1 MRHKRSIALILAV
14 ALLLGCGGYVPAVA
28 AESGTANHLTWASSN
43 EDVATVDANGVVTG
57 IKAGHTTITVSIP
70 DGNGMIETQSC
81 EVYVT
86 IPDGVYYIQN
96 ASSGLCLINDESDD
110 STASTH
116 ITAKNTSTETKA
128 SEFWKITYSG
138 NGYYL
143 IRPLSRL
150 LSVLTVDSSG
160 NVIVEDYTA
169 NSFVAHA
176 DCWTI
181 QRDASGL
188 IFQNNGLATATLVP
202 VSASTDGS
210 NVTTGTASSSLTC
223 HWTLGT
229 AKGVVLRDTVTQRA
243 TTSETVKYIEFDN
256 TSSLTSLGLSYE
268 TYGGAVMGISRSSS
282 NSAIVRTN
290 NDTGSLTGLCR
301 GSAIVSLLVN
311 IDGVTYSAKTAV
323 NVIETISV
331 VNLYDSTIAGD
342 DSILDY
348 IDEAVT
354 FLNTVYKDDFYLNFV
369 MAGEASQYTN
379 AVDECPYGASGA
391 CSESGCGSDCIQHH
405 KNTVSIAHELYY
417 GYWAQ
422 NRVVV
427 MWSNS
432 PLNTFCYDDSGNHN
446 THSCFGL
453 NYSVRNGN
461 SDFEPIPVIQ
471 ILTINNF
478 SLGSDYGTSSIE
490 AYMATVLA
498 HEIAHTLGL
507 QEVYDNAYSDG
518 EDHAGEEG
526 MQCIMEYAHGNSMDK
541 LYESG
546 QNALCLYCREKLRL
560 ETPDNKN
567 AYEGLSFSWVLQT
580 TSEEGLDYE
589 IVG

>member
-1 MRHKRSIALILAV
+1 MQHKRSIALVLAV

-210 NVTTGTASSSLTC
+210 NVTTGVENSSIAC
-223 HWTLGT
+223 RWTLGS
-229 AKGVVLRDTVTQRA
+229 AKGVVLRDSSTLR
-243 TTSETVKYIEFDN
+243 TTISETVKYIELDH
-256 TSSLTSLGLSYE
+256 TVSLGSLSLTYE

-282 NSAIVRTN
+282 NSAVVRAN
-290 NDTGSLTGLCR
+290 NDTGTLTGLCR
-301 GSAIVSLLVN
+301 GSTIVSLLVN
-311 IDGVTYSAKTAV
+311 IDGVTYSARTAV

-348 IDEAVT
+348 IDDAVA
-354 FLNTVYKDDFYLNFV
+354 FLNTVYKEDFYLNFV

-379 AVDECPYGASGA
+379 AVDECHYGANGA
-391 CSESGCGSDCIQHH
+391 CSESGCGSDCSQHH
-405 KNTVSIAHELYY
+405 KNTTRIANELYSEN
-417 GYWAQ
+417 WEK
-422 NRVVV
+422 NHVIVS
-427 MWSNS
+427 WSNS
-432 PLNTFCYDDSGNHN
+432 PFFTFCKDGHRLTNSLALVN
-446 THSCFGL
+446 TIY
-453 NYSVRNGN
+453 NENADAYT
-461 SDFEPIPVIQ
+461 PIPVVQ
-471 ILTINNF
+471 VLTINNF
-478 SLGSDYGTSSIE
+478 TVEGEDADYQNVSFMSVI
-490 AYMATVLA
+490 LA

-507 QEVYDNAYSDG
+507 KEIYRNDYGDDTSHSNTSENGYMS
-518 EDHAGEEG
+518 
-526 MQCIMEYAHGNSMDK
+526 CIMEAVLPGSLDQ
-541 LYESG
+541 LYSSG
-546 QNALCLYCREKLRL
+546 SAALCDYCRGKLHT
-560 ETPDNKN
+560 EIPVDV
-567 AYEGLSFSWVLQT
+567 YEEIQNLSTAEIEYGEDWT
-580 TSEEGLDYE
+580 YE
-589 IVG
+589 IID